1 MSNTTSQRALIS
13 TYQHWIFPL
22 HSPKRL
28 RLQSFL
34 LAVLLGIT
42 LPELDILDTFGQK
55 HSGGEG
61 SIPASTSDN
70 STAAAYKDPQISIHG
85 SATKKKRVSRI
96 IGGGLRQF
104 SIIICKKVEGKGK
117 ATYSEVFFL
126 SFIPFPLSLS
136 FSCDANFKAW
146 FAKGKKKR

>member
-13 TYQHWIFPL
+13 TYQHWMFPL
-22 HSPKRL
+22 HYPKRL
-28 RLQSFL
+28 RLPSFL

-42 LPELDILDTFGQK
+42 LPELDVLDTFGQK

-70 STAAAYKDPQISIHG
+70 STAAAYKDPQISNHG

-96 IGGGLRQF
+96 IGGGLHQF
-104 SIIICKKVEGKGK
+104 SII
-117 ATYSEVFFL
+117 
-126 SFIPFPLSLS
+126 
-136 FSCDANFKAW
+136 NFKAW
-146 FAKGKKKR
+146 FAKGKKKH